1 MTIDAT
7 TRPGDSTAK
16 RVLGTIMRY
25 GMLAEGEKVLIAVSG
40 GPDSVAL
47 LHILKSLAPVLNL
60 CLGVAHLNHGLR
72 PQEAENDQ
80 RFVVQLASAMGVSAH
95 TAAAELG
102 TTAGGSLEERARKAR
117 YNFFDRL
124 ARAHGYT
131 AVATGH
137 QANDNA
143 EAVLMHV
150 LRGSGT
156 RGLGGIPPI
165 RDGWIV
171 RPLINLKRSEI
182 ITYLN
187 RHSLSYISDA
197 SNQDLS
203 FQRNRIRHALIPQ
216 LERDYN
222 PNVVAT
228 LQRTADLCHQ
238 EEAWLQQALGPLVNK
253 VIATQSAARLELH
266 AAVLAGAPLAL
277 QRRLIRHAMRGWL
290 GHLRRISAGHID
302 AVVKLLPAGAVGK
315 RLNLPMRME
324 VQRSAQR
331 LCFSH
336 GGERPTPSAKTK
348 ACPRQVIS
356 SANDLPRTIRMP
368 SADTWLTFSLQKVEK
383 AAQRVER
390 QTDTAWFDLD
400 HICFPLTI
408 RTVQPGDR
416 IAPFGLEGTQ
426 KLKKLFIDRK
436 VPRHQ
441 RDRIP
446 IICSGKTI
454 LWAAGIRRSAAAA
467 VTAATSRVLIVRV
480 EKCRESG

>member
-182 ITYLN
+182 IAYLN
-187 RHSLSYISDA
+187 RHSISYISDE

-228 LQRTADLCHQ
+228 LQRTADLCH
-238 EEAWLQQALGPLVNK
+238 EEEVWLQQALNPLVNK
-253 VIATQSAARLELH
+253 VIATQSAERLELH
-266 AAVLAGAPLAL
+266 AEVLGRRAACPSAALDPPCHARLAGASAAHFGRPHRCCVETA
-277 QRRLIRHAMRGWL
+277 APRGS
-290 GHLRRISAGHID
+290 GKTPEP
-302 AVVKLLPAGAVGK
+302 AVADGGATIG
-315 RLNLPMRME
+315 
-324 VQRSAQR
+324 
-331 LCFSH
+331 
-336 GGERPTPSAKTK
+336 PSALFQ
-348 ACPRQVIS
+348 PRCE
-356 SANDLPRTIRMP
+356 T
-368 SADTWLTFSLQKVEK
+368 ADAIGKNKGST
-383 AAQRVER
+383 
-390 QTDTAWFDLD
+390 
-400 HICFPLTI
+400 
-408 RTVQPGDR
+408 QPGDL
-416 IAPFGLEGTQ
+416 I
-426 KLKKLFIDRK
+426 
-436 VPRHQ
+436 
-441 RDRIP
+441 
-446 IICSGKTI
+446 
-454 LWAAGIRRSAAAA
+454 
-467 VTAATSRVLIVRV
+467 SR
-480 EKCRESG
+480 

>member
-7 TRPGDSTAK
+7 LCPGDSVSK
-16 RVLGTIMRY
+16 RVLDTIIRY
-25 GMLAEGEKVLIAVSG
+25 GMLAEREKVLIAVSG

-72 PQEAENDQ
+72 PQQAEKDQ
-80 RFVVQLASAMGVSAH
+80 RFVVQMAGAMGVSAH
-95 TAAAELG
+95 TAAVDLG
-102 TTAGGSLEERARKAR
+102 TTAGRSLEERAREAR
-117 YNFFDRL
+117 YNFFESL

-131 AVATGH
+131 TVATGH

-182 ITYLN
+182 IAYLN
-187 RHSLSYISDA
+187 QHSISYIRDE

-203 FQRNRIRHALIPQ
+203 FQRNRIRHALIPL

-228 LQRTADLCHQ
+228 LQRTADLCHE
-238 EEAWLQQALGPLVNK
+238 EEAWLQQALSPLVDK
-253 VIATQSAARLELH
+253 VIATQSAERLELH
-266 AAVLAGAPLAL
+266 AEALAGAPLAL

-302 AVVKLLPAGAVGK
+302 AVLKLLPLGAVGK
-315 RLNLPMRME
+315 RLNLPLRME
-324 VQRSAQR
+324 VQRSAHR
-331 LCFSH
+331 LRFSH
-336 GGERPTPSAKTK
+336 GAEHQTPSVKMEAR
-348 ACPRQVIS
+348 PSQVIS
-356 SANDLPRTIRMP
+356 SADDLPRTVRMP
-368 SADTWLTFSLQKVEK
+368 SAGARLAFCLQKVEG
-383 AAQRVER
+383 AAKRVER
-390 QTDTAWFDLD
+390 QADTAWFDLD
-400 HICFPLTI
+400 HISFPLTI

-416 IAPFGLEGTQ
+416 LAPFGLEGTQ

-454 LWAAGIRRSAAAA
+454 LWAVGIRRSAAAP
-467 VTAATSRVLIVRV
+467 VTDATSRVLIVRL
-480 EKCRESG
+480 EKCRENG